1 MKVEKEEEYIHSNQN
16 STGQHQSFLRFP
28 PDRIDILPDT
38 LLRR

>member
-1 MKVEKEEEYIHSNQN
+1 MVVNIVLVWFEPAI
-16 STGQHQSFLRFP
+16 LRFP